1 MGPNQDFTV
10 FASSSVNET
19 YSVSVSVATAPNTW
33 HPVGIG
39 NDTTDFVFQT
49 PSNPENEWRY
59 ILIVGTS
66 GSYTL
71 DSYYGP
77 EIDAVGWYGQ

>member
-1 MGPNQDFTV
+1 MGPNQEFTV

-19 YSVSVSVATAPNTW
+19 YTVSVSVATAPNTW
-33 HPVGIG
+33 HPVEGYG
-39 NDTTDFVFQT
+39 WDTENVDFYT
-49 PSNPENEWRY
+49 PSTPVNDWRY
-59 ILIVGTS
+59 ILITATS

-77 EIDAVGWYGQ
+77 EIDAVGWYG